1 MFKQGLH
8 TRRARLDGYSPP
20 RILEADMCL
29 HHRCSTNSRLPLVS
43 QYLLPDTGPPHWGGG
58 SMRKILILVWNTGEF
73 KTSLVNGKVMKAIP
87 SPACI
92 GIILFKLGRR
102 GFYFWY
108 HK

>member
-1 MFKQGLH
+1 MFSTADIRSGHVSAPPLLYELEI
-8 TRRARLDGYSPP
+8 TARESVSASGYRA
-20 RILEADMCL
+20 
-29 HHRCSTNSRLPLVS
+29 
-43 QYLLPDTGPPHWGGG
+43 PHWGGG

-73 KTSLVNGKVMKAIP
+73 KTSLVNGKVIKEIP